1 MSVAS
6 ISPYET
12 KGGKR
17 YRVRYRRPDGR
28 QTDKWGFRTKREAQ
42 AFAATV
48 EVSKLRGE
56 YVAPSLGKATVGEL
70 VTAWL
75 ERKEATTRTS
85 YYRTLPSAWKNHV
98 APTWERVAVA
108 KVDRLD
114 VEEWV
119 AEMRSA
125 ELSATVVK
133 RAHGVLC
140 GILDDAVK
148 TGRISVNPA
157 RGLDRGTLPRKTG
170 RRRVYLTAEDVARLA
185 AECGEHETLILTL
198 AYTGIRPGEAVAL
211 KVGDVDFER
220 RRLQI
225 HSNAVELGN
234 TFDVGPTKTYHR
246 RSVPV
251 PEFVLDRIKAE
262 SSDKGRED
270 LVFPGSDGGYLRQPK
285 TGSGWLEAAVKRAEV
300 ERVTLYSLRHTFASL
315 AHSSRA
321 SVLAVS
327 RSMGHK
333 SAAMTLDQYSDLFD
347 SDLDA
352 VGTAMNTLG
361 MGLDPEQ

>member
-75 ERKEATTRTS
+75 ERKEGTTRPS

-157 RGLDRGTLPRKTG
+157 RGLDRGRQASCPWARMAATSSGAAHLACSRAVRTRRTL
-170 RRRVYLTAEDVARLA
+170 
-185 AECGEHETLILTL
+185 
-198 AYTGIRPGEAVAL
+198 
-211 KVGDVDFER
+211 
-220 RRLQI
+220 
-225 HSNAVELGN
+225 
-234 TFDVGPTKTYHR
+234 
-246 RSVPV
+246 
-251 PEFVLDRIKAE
+251 
-262 SSDKGRED
+262 SS
-270 LVFPGSDGGYLRQPK
+270 PPSPGGYPRVR
-285 TGSGWLEAAVKRAEV
+285 GGGAARPRPTYWSHWRETRA
-300 ERVTLYSLRHTFASL
+300 TL
-315 AHSSRA
+315 
-321 SVLAVS
+321 
-327 RSMGHK
+327 
-333 SAAMTLDQYSDLFD
+333 
-347 SDLDA
+347 
-352 VGTAMNTLG
+352 
-361 MGLDPEQ
+361 